1 MLVKIVSIVV
11 NLFARVVTFPTKKQA
26 ARNEDMT
33 LADMYYRIVRAAG
46 RADGAVESLSAIKAL
61 ADLEKKRHQL
71 MVLVAA
77 VERITPVLAELAQER
92 PWYEGLLRPSLNY
105 RNQKLDAE
113 LRRDVE
119 TLLDVLRRIK
129 TDEG

>member
-1 MLVKIVSIVV
+1 MLVKIVSIFV
-11 NLFARVVTFPTKKQA
+11 NIFARVVHFPTKKQS
-26 ARNEDMT
+26 RNEEMA

-71 MVLVAA
+71 LVLVAA
-77 VERITPVLAELAQER
+77 VERVAPALTVLAQEKR
-92 PWYEGLLRPSLNY
+92 WYENLLRPGSAY
-105 RNQKLDAE
+105 KNQKADAE
-113 LRRDVE
+113 LKRDIE